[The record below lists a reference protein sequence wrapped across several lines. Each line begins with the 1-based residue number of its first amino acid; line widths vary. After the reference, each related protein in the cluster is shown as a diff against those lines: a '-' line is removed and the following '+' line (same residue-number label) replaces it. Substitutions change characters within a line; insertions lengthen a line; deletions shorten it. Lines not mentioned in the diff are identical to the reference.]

1 MAMIEGLTHLGLGKV
16 DDGRTLLPRVLPG
29 EEIEVTQDGTVRII
43 TPSPDRV
50 TAPCRHFKTCG
61 GCAMQHATDDFVADW
76 KMDIV
81 QRALSAQRI
90 KTTFRNVLTSPPQSR
105 RRAKIA
111 GKRTKGGAML
121 GFHAKGTHNL
131 VATPNCQL
139 LTQGIMAAFPILEK
153 LVVIAASR
161 KAEIALT
168 VTETAAGLDVYV
180 DTEMTLTPELRQT
193 LAVFAQENGIARL
206 VWPTE
211 PVVTMNPPEQF
222 FGTTRVTPPAGAF
235 LQATKHGEASL
246 LAAVEEITAQANRI
260 VDLFSGCGTFA
271 LPLSARAEIHA
282 VEGDSNMVA
291 ALDRGWR
298 GGRNLKRIT
307 SETRDLYRRALEPDE
322 LLKFDAAV
330 IDPPRAGAEAQIATL
345 AVSAINIIGMVSCNP
360 VTFAR
365 DALSLEKAGFTLNWV
380 QVVDQFRW
388 SPHVEMVGNFTR
400 L

>member
-307 SETRDLYRRALEPDE
+307 SETRDLYRRPLEPDE

-360 VTFAR
+360 VTFAC